1 MKETEHLLELNLE
14 IEGML
19 RILDAHPSDEAR
31 RRLESAYTGFA
42 QAMERFLASVDAPAA
57 DSASPAT
64 AYIELDEPTTRI
76 PLSEAINDDDRI
88 RFRRELFNGND
99 DDFDDTVALLSDMS
113 SYSEAEDYLLN
124 DMMWNR
130 SKPAVIDFL
139 DILSHNMPR

>member
-19 RILDAHPSDEAR
+19 RILDTRPSDEAR

-42 QAMERFLASVDAPAA
+42 QAMERFLASYDAPAA

-64 AYIELDEPTTRI
+64 AYIELDEPTTRLL
-76 PLSEAINDDDRI
+76 LSEAINDDDRI

-113 SYSEAEDYLLN
+113 SYNEAEDYLLN

-130 SKPAVIDFL
+130 SQPAVIDFL
-139 DILSHNMPR
+139 DILSHNMPQ

>member
-1 MKETEHLLELNLE
+1 MKDTEHLLELNLE

-19 RILDAHPSDEAR
+19 RILDARPSDDAR

-42 QAMERFLASVDAPAA
+42 QAMERLLASGAPAV
-57 DSASPAT
+57 DPTSPAT
-64 AYIELDEPTTRI
+64 AYIELDEPMTRL

-88 RFRRELFNGND
+88 RFRRELFNGNN

-113 SYSEAEDYLLN
+113 SYCEAEDYLLN

-130 SKPAVIDFL
+130 SQPAVIDFL
-139 DILSHNMPR
+139 DILSHNMPQ

>member
-1 MKETEHLLELNLE
+1 MKDIEHLLDLNLE

-19 RILDAHPSDEAR
+19 RVLDARPSDDAR

-42 QAMERFLASVDAPAA
+42 QAMERLLASDAPAV
-57 DSASPAT
+57 DPTSPAT
-64 AYIELDEPTTRI
+64 AYIELDEPMTRL

-88 RFRRELFNGND
+88 RFRRELFNGNN

-113 SYSEAEDYLLN
+113 SYCEAEDYLLN

-130 SKPAVIDFL
+130 SQPAVIDFL
-139 DILSHNMPR
+139 DILSHNMPQ